1 VARLCRISGIP
12 VIEDNTVADLSLG
25 GEPPLPLAAYAR
37 GAHITLVGSLSK
49 VFWAGLRV
57 GWIRAPRPV
66 IAQLGRLKAVADLGT
81 SLVSQAIA
89 VHLLHDGDRIRRLR
103 RREVAERFAVLQ
115 DLLQRG
121 LPDWSW
127 RRPEGGLTVW
137 AQLPDGSSSDF
148 AQIARRYG
156 VLIAPGPVMSA
167 TGRFDDY
174 VRLPFDY
181 QPETLREGIGRLAR
195 AWQEYRGALEVHGPR
210 QVDVIV

>member
-1 VARLCRISGIP
+1 
-12 VIEDNTVADLSLG
+12 
-25 GEPPLPLAAYAR
+25 
-37 GAHITLVGSLSK
+37 
-49 VFWAGLRV
+49 V
-57 GWIRAPRPV
+57 GWIRAPRPQ

-103 RREVAERFAVLQ
+103 RREVAGRLAVLQ
-115 DLLQRG
+115 DLLPRG

-127 RRPEGGLTVW
+127 RRPAGGLTVW
-137 AQLPDGSSSDF
+137 ARLPDGSASDL
-148 AQIARRYG
+148 AQVARRHG

-181 QPETLREGIGRLAR
+181 PPETLREGIGRLAR
-195 AWQEYRGALEVHGPR
+195 AWRAYHDALDVQGPR
-210 QVDVIV
+210 QVEVIV

>member
-1 VARLCRISGIP
+1 MAVP
-12 VIEDNTVADLSLG
+12 V
-25 GEPPLPLAAYAR
+25 PPASTAGATAGSSAAGR
-37 GAHITLVGSLSK
+37 
-49 VFWAGLRV
+49 VFA
-57 GWIRAPRPV
+57 AS
-66 IAQLGRLKAVADLGT
+66 A
-81 SLVSQAIA
+81 VSQAIA

-121 LPDWSW
+121 LPDWNW

-137 AQLPDGSSSDF
+137 ARLPDGSSSDF

-167 TGRFDDY
+167 AGRFDGY

-195 AWQEYRGALEVHGPR
+195 AWQEYRSALEAHGPR